1 EAVHG
6 VGNVVPDD
14 IFITVGIAGGF
25 TETLP
30 VPLSETE
37 ILEIAR
43 AGAYGLHTHKS
54 DWDDLQDIVNLAHQ
68 YGLTV
73 DA

>member
-1 EAVHG
+1 
-6 VGNVVPDD
+6 VVPDD

-30 VPLSETE
+30 VPLTETE

-43 AGAYGLHTHKS
+43 AGADGLHTNCYRKKNN
-54 DWDDLQDIVNLAHQ
+54 QIRI
-68 YGLTV
+68 
-73 DA
+73 